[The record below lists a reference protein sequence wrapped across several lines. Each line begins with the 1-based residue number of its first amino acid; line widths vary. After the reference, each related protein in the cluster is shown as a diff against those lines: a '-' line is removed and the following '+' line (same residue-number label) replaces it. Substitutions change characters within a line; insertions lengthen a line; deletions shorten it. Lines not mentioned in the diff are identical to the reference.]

1 MRKSFYIEG
10 KFKLPN
16 LVGPGNM
23 DLFQKISKD
32 YLALVNEFKTQEQ
45 IVTDKAPL
53 NFRWIGFI
61 KIFFPNAKIV
71 HCKREAKD
79 NCLSLYKNI
88 FDENQNWTYNTTDIL
103 NYYKNYKNLMDFWKM
118 KLPNFIYNCSYEN
131 IITNPDIEIKNLI
144 EFCGLEWE
152 SQCLEFYK
160 SKRAIK
166 TVSVAQA
173 RKPLYKTSISS
184 SANYA
189 PFLIDFFDK
198 LDSLSS

>member
-1 MRKSFYIEG
+1 MTYNDSKKHESSFTSVKIQENNSIMLSSLAGTTLGVWISHGEG

-16 LVGPGNM
+16 LASSSNM

-118 KLPNFIYNCSYEN
+118 KLPNFIYNCSQS
-131 IITNPDIEIKNLI
+131 
-144 EFCGLEWE
+144 C
-152 SQCLEFYK
+152 
-160 SKRAIK
+160 
-166 TVSVAQA
+166 
-173 RKPLYKTSISS
+173 
-184 SANYA
+184 
-189 PFLIDFFDK
+189 
-198 LDSLSS
+198 